1 MKVNISMASF
11 VAMIFTLS
19 IFVSCDIRK
28 SDKQVAPVQ
37 QEKKKSSLAPTTV
50 QLIDS
55 VFDFGT
61 IKEGDVVSFSYR
73 FKNTGDKPLEVTNV
87 MASCGCTVPE
97 KPEEPIEPGQIGFIK
112 VKFNSDRKP
121 GEAHKTVTV
130 ESNANPEFPTLLLK
144 GTVVG
149 KSE

>member
-19 IFVSCDIRK
+19 ILVSCDIRK
-28 SDKQVAPVQ
+28 SDKQVATVQ

>member
-1 MKVNISMASF
+1 MKNLFNAFLFFIVISLFF
-11 VAMIFTLS
+11 VG
-19 IFVSCDIRK
+19 CDIRK
-28 SDKQVAPVQ
+28 TDKKYNPVTPQ
-37 QEKKKSSLAPTTV
+37 KKASNLPPTTV

-55 VFDFGT
+55 VYDFGT

-73 FKNTGDKPLEVTNV
+73 FKNTGNNPLEVSDV

-97 KPEEPIEPGQIGFIK
+97 KPEAPVAPGEIGFIK

-130 ESNANPEFPTLLLK
+130 VSNANPEFPTLLLK

>member
-1 MKVNISMASF
+1 MKANIISSCFFATILTGLF
-11 VAMIFTLS
+11 LA
-19 IFVSCDIRK
+19 SCDIRK
-28 SDKQVAPVQ
+28 SDKKAVPEQK
-37 QEKKKSSLAPTTV
+37 EKKKSLLAPTTV

-73 FKNTGDKPLEVTNV
+73 FKNTGDKPLEVTDV

-97 KPEEPIEPGQIGFIK
+97 KPEKPIEPGEIGFIK
-112 VKFNSDRKP
+112 VKFNSERKP

-130 ESNANPEFPTLLLK
+130 VSNAIPEFPTLLLK
-144 GTVVG
+144 GTVEG

>member
-1 MKVNISMASF
+1 MKNRISSF
-11 VAMIFTLS
+11 LYLIAILG
-19 IFVSCDIRK
+19 IFVLNSCDIRK
-28 SDKQVAPVQ
+28 SENQPKPEQK
-37 QEKKKSSLAPTTV
+37 ETKKSLLAPTTV

-73 FKNTGDKPLEVTNV
+73 FKNTGDKPLEVTDV

-97 KPEEPIEPGQIGFIK
+97 KPQEPIKPGEIGFIK

-121 GEAHKTVTV
+121 GQAHKTVTV
-130 ESNANPEFPTLLLK
+130 VSNANPEFPTLLLK
-144 GTVVG
+144 GTVEG

>member
-1 MKVNISMASF
+1 MKNLFNAILISFALSLFF
-11 VAMIFTLS
+11 VG
-19 IFVSCDIRK
+19 CDIRK
-28 SDKQVAPVQ
+28 TDKKYSPITP
-37 QEKKKSSLAPTTV
+37 EKKASTLPPTTV

-73 FKNTGDKPLEVTNV
+73 FKNTGDHPLEVANV

-97 KPEEPIEPGQIGFIK
+97 KPEAPVAPGEIGFIK

-130 ESNANPEFPTLLLK
+130 ESNCNPEFPTLLLK
-144 GTVVG
+144 GTVIG
-149 KSE
+149 KAE

>member
-1 MKVNISMASF
+1 MKVNISIASF